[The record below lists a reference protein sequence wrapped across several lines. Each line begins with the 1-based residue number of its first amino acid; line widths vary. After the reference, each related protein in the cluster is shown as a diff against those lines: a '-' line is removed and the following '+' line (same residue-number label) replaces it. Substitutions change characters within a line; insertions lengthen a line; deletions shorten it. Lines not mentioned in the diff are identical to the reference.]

1 MEFLISSAYAQGGT
15 PPAGPSAM
23 ANILLLV
30 GMFVI
35 FYFLLIRPQ
44 QKRAKEHKNLIASL
58 KKGDEV
64 VTSGGLLGKLTD
76 AGENFVTVQL
86 ADNVEIKVQRH
97 AIVAVMPK
105 GTFKSAS

>member
-15 PPAGPSAM
+15 PPAGPDAFTS
-23 ANILLLV
+23 LLPLIAI
-30 GMFVI
+30 FVI

-76 AGENFVTVQL
+76 AGESFVTVQL

-97 AIVAVMPK
+97 AIVAVLPK
-105 GTFKSAS
+105 GTFKNAS